1 MVLILTCLRWH
12 LGAAFTR
19 LAFVIPGRGRLP
31 ASPES
36 IFADLWIWIPDSPPS
51 KSAVADLDIEL
62 PMSGKPDIGVDP
74 E

>member
-1 MVLILTCLRWH
+1 LLILTRLRWH

-19 LAFVIPGRGRLP
+19 LGFVIPGRGLLP

-36 IFADLWIWIPDSPPS
+36 ITTGQRIWIPDSPPS
-51 KSAVADLDIEL
+51 KSAVADLAIAL
-62 PMSGKPDIGVDP
+62 PMSGKPDIGADP